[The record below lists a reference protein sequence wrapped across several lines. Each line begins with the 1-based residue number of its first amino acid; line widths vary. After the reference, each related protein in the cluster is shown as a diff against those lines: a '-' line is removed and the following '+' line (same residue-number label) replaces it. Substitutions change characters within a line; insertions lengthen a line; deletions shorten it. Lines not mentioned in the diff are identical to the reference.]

1 MGRDERHGMGLFH
14 HDRNLEQVIAPVTLI
29 RGGSSRGFYFEGRNV
44 PPPGGGLEEFLLA
57 VRGSPDPMGMDG
69 LGGDTILQ
77 SKTAIVAPSARPDAD
92 VDYTFVQIFPDQPA
106 AVTYKM
112 NCGNISAG
120 VPVFALMK
128 NMIPGL
134 KDGRTTIR
142 AFSTN
147 TQKLMYMTLD
157 VLNGEARV
165 DGDTVIGGVPGSGAE
180 ILVDF
185 RDQGGGF
192 TGATFPTGNLVDTV
206 TLSDGSSIA
215 VTVVDMVNI
224 CGFFRAADF
233 GLGCTGL
240 ELPAPDG
247 SIVEP
252 PGMLPRLTELRLR
265 IAELIG
271 WDQYTIDTIG
281 KATLPFAV
289 SVAPPADYADL
300 DGEQVRASEVDLVA
314 RFYLE
319 SIMHSAAPG
328 SGSTC
333 LAAAAAVPGT
343 VPHDVMRDGD
353 LKNGKGGDLVLGHPS
368 GTFSVHVEPD
378 LSAGATK
385 VAFTALSFPRTARI
399 ICDGSVYIK
408 NARPPEHSAWVEADD
423 LTAASFFLFEDRMT
437 VQK

>member
-1 MGRDERHGMGLFH
+1 MSYLH
-14 HDRNLEQVIAPVTLI
+14 HDRNLEQFLAPITIV

-44 PPPGGGLEEFLLA
+44 PARGQGLEEFLLA

-77 SKTAIVAPSARPDAD
+77 SKTAIVSPSSRPDAD

-106 AVTYKM
+106 TVTYKM

-128 NMIPGL
+128 NMIPNVP
-134 KDGRTTIR
+134 DGPLTIR

-147 TQKLMYMTLD
+147 TKKMMYMTLD

-165 DGDTVIGGVPGSGAE
+165 NGDTAVGGVPGTGAE

-192 TGATFPTGNLVDTV
+192 TGETFPTGNLIDTV
-206 TLSDGSSIA
+206 TLSDGSTVD
-215 VTVVDMVNI
+215 VTIMDMVNI
-224 CGFFRAADF
+224 CGFFNAEQF
-233 GLGCTGL
+233 GAGCTGL

-247 SIVEP
+247 TIIEP
-252 PGMLPRLTELRLR
+252 PGMLARLTELRLK

-271 WDQYTIDTIG
+271 WNDYTIETIG

-289 SVAPPADYADL
+289 SVTSPQDYVDL
-300 DGEQVRASEVDLVA
+300 DGSTVAATDVDLVA

-333 LAAAAAVPGT
+333 LAAAASVPGT
-343 VPHDVMRDGD
+343 VPNLVLEAGEM
-353 LKNGKGGDLVLGHPS
+353 KSGKGGDFVLGHPS
-368 GTFSVHVEPD
+368 GTFGLHVEPVIAD
-378 LSAGATK
+378 DPLAVTYQ
-385 VAFTALSFPRTARI
+385 ALTFPRTARI
-399 ICDGSVYIK
+399 ILDGTVYIK
-408 NARPPEHSAWVEADD
+408 NERLPEQASWVEADD
-423 LTAASFFLFEDRMT
+423 VTAASFFLRGDDIS
-437 VQK
+437 VQQ

>member
-1 MGRDERHGMGLFH
+1 MSYFH
-14 HDRNLEQVIAPVTLI
+14 FDRNLEQMLAPITLI

-44 PPPGGGLEEFLLA
+44 PAPGAGLEEFLLA

-77 SKTAIVAPSARPDAD
+77 SKTAIVSPSTRPGAD

-106 AVTYKM
+106 TVTYKM

-128 NMIPGL
+128 NMIPGVA
-134 KDGRTTIR
+134 DGRLTVR

-147 TQKLMYMTLD
+147 TQKMMYMTLD

-192 TGATFPTGNLVDTV
+192 TGQTFPTGNLIDTV
-206 TLSDGSSIA
+206 VLSDGSKVE
-215 VTVVDMVNI
+215 VTIVDMVNI
-224 CGFFRAADF
+224 CGFFRAETF

-240 ELPAPDG
+240 ELPSPTGA
-247 SIVEP
+247 VLEP
-252 PGMLPRLTELRLR
+252 PGMLARLTELRLK

-271 WDQYTIDTIG
+271 WTQYTRDTIG

-289 SVAPPADYADL
+289 SVAAPTGYTDL
-300 DGEQVRASEVDLVA
+300 DGHAVKAESIDLVA

-333 LAAAAAVPGT
+333 LAAAAAIPGT
-343 VPHDVMRDGD
+343 VPNMALREGA
-353 LKNGKGGDLVLGHPS
+353 LKAGQGGQLTLGHPS
-368 GTFSVHVEPD
+368 GTFTLNTRPVLGKSPN
-378 LSAGATK
+378 AIT
-385 VAFTALSFPRTARI
+385 FTELSFPRTARI
-399 ICDGSVYIK
+399 ICDGTVYIK
-408 NARPPEHSAWVEADD
+408 NSRPPEQKAWVEADD
-423 LTAASFFLFEDRMT
+423 LTAASFFLRGDDIT
-437 VQK
+437 VQR

>member
-1 MGRDERHGMGLFH
+1 MTEPSNRCS
-14 HDRNLEQVIAPVTLI
+14 APITLI

-77 SKTAIVAPSARPDAD
+77 SKTAIVSPSTRPRAD

-106 AVTYKM
+106 TVTYKM

-128 NMIPGL
+128 NMIPGV
-134 KDGRTTIR
+134 KDGRVTVR

-147 TQKLMYMTLD
+147 TQKMMYMTLD

-165 DGDTVIGGVPGSGAE
+165 DGDTAIGGVPGTGAE

-192 TGATFPTGNLVDTV
+192 TGRTFPTGNLVDVV
-206 TLSDGSSIA
+206 TLSDGSTVD
-215 VTVVDMVNI
+215 VTIMDMVNI
-224 CGFFRAADF
+224 CGFFRAEQF

-247 SIVEP
+247 SITHP
-252 PGMLPRLTELRLR
+252 PGMLKRLTELRLK
-265 IAELIG
+265 IAQLIG
-271 WDQYTIDTIG
+271 WSQYTIETIG

-289 SVAPPADYADL
+289 SVTAPHDYVDL
-300 DGEQVRASEVDLVA
+300 DGDAVKGADVDLVA
-314 RFYLE
+314 RFYLGVHHALGRARQRIDL
-319 SIMHSAAPG
+319 SRRRRQHSWNCAKRRPARWRAEIRQG
-328 SGSTC
+328 RQVHAWSSERR
-333 LAAAAAVPGT
+333 L
-343 VPHDVMRDGD
+343 R
-353 LKNGKGGDLVLGHPS
+353 PS
-368 GTFSVHVEPD
+368 GR
-378 LSAGATK
+378 AG
-385 VAFTALSFPRTARI
+385 P
-399 ICDGSVYIK
+399 GK
-408 NARPPEHSAWVEADD
+408 NAE
-423 LTAASFFLFEDRMT
+423 
-437 VQK
+437 

>member
-1 MGRDERHGMGLFH
+1 MGLFH
-14 HDRNLEQVIAPVTLI
+14 YDRNLEQLLAPITIL
-29 RGGSSRGFYFEGRNV
+29 RGGSSRGFYFEGKNV
-44 PPPGGGLEEFLLA
+44 PLPGKGLEEFLLA

-77 SKTAIVAPSARPDAD
+77 SKTAIVAPSTRGDAD
-92 VDYTFVQIFPDQPA
+92 VDYTFMQIFPDQPA
-106 AVTYKM
+106 TVTYKM

-128 NMIPGL
+128 NMIPHVG
-134 KDGRTTIR
+134 DGPLTVR

-147 TQKLMYMTLD
+147 TQKMMYMTLD

-165 DGDTVIGGVPGSGAE
+165 DGSTEIGGVPGSGAT
-180 ILVDF
+180 ITVDF

-192 TGATFPTGNLVDTV
+192 TGATFPTGHLIDHVRM
-206 TLSDGSSIA
+206 SDGTTVD
-215 VTVVDMVNI
+215 VTIMDMVNI
-224 CGFFRAADF
+224 CGFFDAEQF
-233 GLGCTGL
+233 GIGCTGL

-247 SIVEP
+247 AIIAP
-252 PGMLPRLTELRLR
+252 PGMLERLTELRLR

-271 WDQYTIDTIG
+271 WTQYDSDTIA

-289 SVAPPADYADL
+289 SVTSPKTYIDL
-300 DGEQVRASEVDLVA
+300 DGREVSADSYDVAA

-343 VPHDVMRDGD
+343 VPNRALASGDYKDGS
-353 LKNGKGGDLVLGHPS
+353 GGTFTLGHPS
-368 GTFSVHVEPD
+368 GTFTLQAEPILD
-378 LSAGATK
+378 ADPLQ
-385 VAFTALSFPRTARI
+385 VRYRALSFPRTARI
-399 ICDGSVYIK
+399 ICDGTVYIR
-408 NARPPEHSAWVEADD
+408 NAQPPAARAWREADK
-423 LTAASFFLFEDRMT
+423 LTAESFFRFEDNLI

>member
-1 MGRDERHGMGLFH
+1 MSFLL
-14 HDRNLEQVIAPVTLI
+14 HDRNLEQALAPITLI

-77 SKTAIVAPSARPDAD
+77 SKTAIVSPSSRPGAD

-106 AVTYKM
+106 TVTYKM
-112 NCGNISAG
+112 NCGNLAAG

-128 NMIPGL
+128 NMIPGV
-134 KDGRTTIR
+134 KDGRVTIR

-147 TQKLMYMTLD
+147 SQKMMYMTLD

-165 DGDTVIGGVPGSGAE
+165 AGETAIGGVPGTGAE

-192 TGATFPTGNLVDTV
+192 TGRTFPTGNLVDSV
-206 TLSDGSSIA
+206 TLSDGSSVD
-215 VTVVDMVNI
+215 VTIMDMVNI
-224 CGFFRAADF
+224 CGFFRAEQF
-233 GLGCTGL
+233 GVGCTGL

-247 SIVEP
+247 TVIQP
-252 PGMLPRLTELRLR
+252 AGMLKRLTELRLK
-265 IAELIG
+265 IAQLIG
-271 WDQYTIDTIG
+271 WNQYTIETIG

-289 SVAPPADYADL
+289 SVTGPADYTDL
-300 DGEQVRASEVDLVA
+300 DGDAVASADIDLVA
-314 RFYLE
+314 RFYVE

-333 LAAAAAVPGT
+333 LAAAASVPGT
-343 VPHDVMRDGD
+343 VPNAVLRDGS
-353 LKNGKGGDLVLGHPS
+353 LKSGKGGKFTLGHPR
-368 GTFSVHVEPD
+368 GVFALQVELILGKTPND
-378 LSAGATK
+378 
-385 VAFTALSFPRTARI
+385 VAFTALNFPRTARI
-399 ICDGSVYIK
+399 ICDGKVYIK
-408 NARPPEHSAWVEADD
+408 NNRPPEHSAWVAANDF
-423 LTAASFFLFEDRMT
+423 TAASFFLRGDDVT
-437 VQK
+437 IQK

>member
-1 MGRDERHGMGLFH
+1 MGYLH
-14 HDRNLEQVIAPVTLI
+14 HDRNLEQVLAPITLI

-77 SKTAIVAPSARPDAD
+77 SKTAIVSPSERSNAD

-106 AVTYKM
+106 TVTYKM

-128 NMIPGL
+128 NMIPAV
-134 KDGRTTIR
+134 KDGSLTVR

-147 TQKLMYMTLD
+147 TQKMMYMTLD

-165 DGDTVIGGVPGSGAE
+165 NGGTAIGGVPGTGAE

-192 TGATFPTGNLVDTV
+192 TGGSFPTGNLVDTV
-206 TLSDGSSIA
+206 TLGDGSTVD
-215 VTVVDMVNI
+215 VTVMDMVNI
-224 CGFFRAADF
+224 CGFFRADQF

-240 ELPAPDG
+240 ELPSPDG

-252 PGMLPRLTELRLR
+252 PGMLPRLTELRLK

-271 WDQYTIDTIG
+271 WDQYTLDTIG

-289 SVAPPADYADL
+289 SVAAPADYTDL
-300 DGEQVRASEVDLVA
+300 DGDQVDAAGIDLVA

-343 VPHDVMRDGD
+343 VPNQVVRDGD
-353 LKNGKGGDLVLGHPS
+353 LRAGKGGDLTLGHPS
-368 GTFSVHVEPD
+368 GTFALHVEPV
-378 LSAGATK
+378 LGAAPNDVTYS
-385 VAFTALSFPRTARI
+385 ALSFPRTARI
-399 ICDGSVYIK
+399 ICDGTVYIK
-408 NARPPEHSAWVEADD
+408 NERPPENSAWVEADD
-423 LTAASFFLFEDRMT
+423 LTAASFFLRGDD
-437 VQK
+437 VSIQK

>member
-1 MGRDERHGMGLFH
+1 MGLFH
-14 HDRNLEQVIAPVTLI
+14 HDRNLEQLIAPVTLI
-29 RGGSSRGFYFEGRNV
+29 RGGSSRGFYLEGRNV

-57 VRGSPDPMGMDG
+57 VRGSPDPTGMDG

-77 SKTAIVAPSARPDAD
+77 SKTAIVSPSSRPDAD

-128 NMIPGL
+128 NMVPGV
-134 KDGRTTIR
+134 KDGRVTLR

-165 DGDTVIGGVPGSGAE
+165 EGDTVIGGVPGSGAE

-192 TGATFPTGNLVDTV
+192 TGATFPTGHLVDTV
-206 TLSDGSSIA
+206 TLGDGTSVD

-247 SIVEP
+247 SIVRP
-252 PGMLPRLTELRLR
+252 AGMLSRLTELRLK

-271 WDQYTIDTIG
+271 WDGYTLDSIA

-289 SVAPPADYADL
+289 SVAPPADYTDL
-300 DGEQVRASEVDLVA
+300 DGKTVRAGDVDLVA

-343 VPHDVMRDGD
+343 VPNSVLADGD
-353 LKNGKGGDLVLGHPS
+353 LKAGTGDDLMLGHPS
-368 GTFSVHVEPD
+368 GTFSLHVEPR
-378 LSAGATK
+378 LGADPLD
-385 VAFTALSFPRTARI
+385 VAYKALSFPRTARI
-399 ICDGSVYIK
+399 ICDGSVYIR
-408 NARPPEHSAWVEADD
+408 NATPPEHSAWVEADD
-423 LTAASFFLFEDRMT
+423 LTARSLFRFEDQMT
-437 VQK
+437 VQR